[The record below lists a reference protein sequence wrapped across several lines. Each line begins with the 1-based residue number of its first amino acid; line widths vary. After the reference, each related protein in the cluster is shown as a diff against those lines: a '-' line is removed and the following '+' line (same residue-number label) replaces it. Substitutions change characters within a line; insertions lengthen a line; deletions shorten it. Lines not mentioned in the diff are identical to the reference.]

1 MIGLLLFIPTIPATI
16 HKTQSKNCSNTRSA
30 VERVTQQRSKQPF
43 KQKPDN
49 MKRLTGLAEAKAAK
63 QATARR
69 AKVV

>member
-1 MIGLLLFIPTIPATI
+1 M
-16 HKTQSKNCSNTRSA
+16 
-30 VERVTQQRSKQPF
+30 ERVTQQGSKQPL

-69 AKVV
+69 AKAV